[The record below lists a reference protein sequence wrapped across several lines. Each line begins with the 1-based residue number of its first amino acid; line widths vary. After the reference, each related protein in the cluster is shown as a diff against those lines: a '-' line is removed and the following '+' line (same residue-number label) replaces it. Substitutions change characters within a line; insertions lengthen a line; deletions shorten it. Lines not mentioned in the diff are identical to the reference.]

1 MRLVAVLQDTFNP
14 FDSWFP
20 GVECVVVSSPD
31 EIVAHDVVIVWGG
44 ADIPPSLY
52 GKTKSFM
59 GGGREHVYGVDLTEW
74 QCMLRA
80 KELGCAII
88 GVCRG
93 GQMLTALGGGYLIQH
108 IDNHGGPNHDVECV
122 DGTIINVNS
131 YHHQMMVPPLDPDKA
146 KLIGWTKG
154 NRSKRYFDEDKL
166 VTMHVEPELIHYPPI
181 RGLAIQWHPEWMS
194 NNCAATQYCKNY
206 FMENIL

>member
-14 FDSWFP
+14 FNEWFP
-20 GVECVVVSSPD
+20 KVPCVCINKASDILP
-31 EIVAHDVVIVWGG
+31 HDIVIVWGG

-52 GKTKSFM
+52 GKMKSHM
-59 GGGREHVYGVDLTEW
+59 GGGREQVYGYDLIEW
-74 QCMLRA
+74 ECLQRA

-108 IDNHGGPNHDVECV
+108 VDNHGGQNHDVECV

-131 YHHQMMVPPLDPDKA
+131 YHHQMMVPPADPNKA
-146 KLIGWTKG
+146 KLIGWSKTK
-154 NRSKRYFDEDKL
+154 RSKRYFDEDKL
-166 VTMHVEPELIHYPPI
+166 VEMHVEPELIHYKEI

-194 NNCAATQYCKNY
+194 NNCDATNYCRRY